1 MAALSWKA
9 RANRRGGGATKAG
22 VIFLLILALPSRAQQ
37 PPLSSLPLSELVEKG
52 RECLDNHD
60 PQQARRFLEEAV
72 TREPKSAEAWSLLA
86 DSYAQL
92 GWEEK
97 AIRGYQT
104 ALGLRPDSPNALY
117 NLGILHWKLK
127 RFEDALRYLE
137 AFRRQEPR
145 DYEALLPLADSL
157 FELGRAREG
166 QRALEEMISAA
177 RDSPEL
183 NFQAGKLLL
192 HHRQVEAARVP
203 LAQALASRPDWDEAR
218 LLLALAESR
227 LNHPAR
233 VAELLRDHPMPS
245 APLYPQLLGVALTQ
259 LGHYQEAIPLLEK
272 LVRGQGA
279 EKVTYR
285 SLASA
290 YAASSQHGQAL
301 EVLQQARSLW
311 PNDQEIRS
319 ALVKELSL
327 QKDPAGALTVLRARE
342 NKRLLPEDLELLA
355 SCYVTMN
362 RLEEAQRV
370 AAQAVT
376 EGGGESGLLALANIL
391 QMQDR
396 NLAVIALLEPHRS
409 EFSTS
414 AKYLFTL
421 GQSYYNNGSY
431 SLAGDLFD
439 IAVKLDPTLV
449 QAHYLKGNA
458 LARLGNAGPAVACY
472 EEAIRMAPDNAL
484 YHYQMGQV
492 LSTLGEKARAEAELK
507 RSVELNGAYAQA
519 RYELARVYF
528 ESSRDDLARAQL
540 EEAVKANPNF
550 EGSFYL
556 LSQVYAR
563 LGRREDALRVLKQF
577 QAIKQQ
583 RQEEQRALIQPS
595 SKGHSQ

>member
-1 MAALSWKA
+1 
-9 RANRRGGGATKAG
+9 
-22 VIFLLILALPSRAQQ
+22 LLIFALPSRAQQ

-52 RECLDNHD
+52 RECLRNHD

-72 TREPKSAEAWSLLA
+72 RREAKSPEAWSLLA

-104 ALGLRPDSPNALY
+104 ALELRPDSPNSLY

-127 RFEDALRYLE
+127 RFADALRYLQ

-145 DYEALLPLADSL
+145 DYEALLPLADCL
-157 FELGRAREG
+157 FELGRATEG
-166 QRALEEMISAA
+166 QQVLEEMISAA

-183 NFQAGKLLL
+183 NLQAGKLLL
-192 HHRQVEAARVP
+192 HHRQVEAALAP
-203 LAQALASRPDWDEAR
+203 LAQAFASRPDWDEAR

-259 LGHYQEAIPLLEK
+259 LGHYREAIPLLEG
-272 LVRGQGA
+272 LVRGQGG

-290 YAASSQHGQAL
+290 YAATSQHGQAL

-311 PNDQEIRS
+311 PDDEEIRS
-319 ALVKELSL
+319 ALVMELSL
-327 QKDPAGALTVLRARE
+327 QKDPAGTLTALRTRE
-342 NKRLLPEDLELLA
+342 NKRLLPEDSELLA
-355 SCYVTMN
+355 SCYVTLN
-362 RLEEAQRV
+362 RLGEAQRF
-370 AAQAVT
+370 AEQAVA

-396 NLAVIALLEPHRS
+396 NLEAIALLEPRRS

-431 SLAGDLFD
+431 SSASDLFD
-439 IAVKLDPTLV
+439 IAIKLDPSLA

-458 LARLGNAGPAVACY
+458 LARLGNPRPALACY
-472 EEAIRMAPDNAL
+472 EEAVRLSPDNAL
-484 YHYQMGQV
+484 YHFQLGQV
-492 LSTLGEKARAEAELK
+492 LSTLGEKARAEGELK

-519 RYELARVYF
+519 RYELARIYF

-540 EEAVKANPNF
+540 EEAIKANPGF

-563 LGRREDALRVLKQF
+563 MGRREDALRMLKQF

-583 RQEEQRALIQPS
+583 RQEQQRALIGSS
-595 SKGHSQ
+595 SKGHGQ